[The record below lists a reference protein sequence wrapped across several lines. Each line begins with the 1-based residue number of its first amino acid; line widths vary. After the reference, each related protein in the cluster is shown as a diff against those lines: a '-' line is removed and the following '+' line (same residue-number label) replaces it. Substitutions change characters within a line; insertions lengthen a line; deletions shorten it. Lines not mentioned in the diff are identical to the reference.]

1 MPLTDAAKTMVSELA
16 DLAKWEADLRRDLT
30 ATRNKIDKL
39 TEGLTAVLDL
49 LDRPDRQAL
58 QARITAIRL
67 PMNRRRTAP
76 VASQRVE
83 ALHAWLALREE
94 PFTAAEVQQML
105 AAAGLTDG
113 RHNASIILSRKV
125 GQGVVRRVSRGWYE
139 VNANHPEIAA
149 RKMIEG
155 SMNLSSC

>member
-1 MPLTDAAKTMVSELA
+1 MPLTDAAETMVAELS
-16 DLAKWEADLRRDLT
+16 DLVGWEADLRKDLNT
-30 ATRNKIDKL
+30 TRKKIDKL
-39 TEGLTAVLDL
+39 TKGLDAVLDL
-49 LDRPDRQAL
+49 LDRSERLSL

-76 VASQRVE
+76 VASPRVG

-105 AAAGLTDG
+105 AADGLTDG

-125 GQGVVRRVSRGWYE
+125 GQGMVRRVSRGRYE
-139 VNANHPEIAA
+139 VNPNHPEIAA
-149 RKMIEG
+149 RRAVDAVE
-155 SMNLSSC
+155 